1 MKILILISG
10 VSGTLLLTIRMLGIF
25 IEFRGDDAVLI
36 AGLVLLGLVF
46 LPLFLIDKRRQE
58 KKLDRIIKSYEGR
71 DKEAPL
77 PRTGDEGTRGGWG
90 MNDSPF
96 RERKSGL
103 TWGGGN
109 IRAAEATRGTRRK
122 FLRK

>member
-1 MKILILISG
+1 MYISG
-10 VSGTLLLTIRMLGIF
+10 IAGTLFLSLRLLGTVMEFRENNVFLITGLIMLG
-25 IEFRGDDAVLI
+25 
-36 AGLVLLGLVF
+36 LLF
-46 LPLFLIDKRRQE
+46 LPLFI
-58 KKLDRIIKSYEGR
+58 LDRYRHNQKIGNIIKSYEGR
-71 DKEAPL
+71 ERKIPESPK
-77 PRTGDEGTRGGWG
+77 PGQGSKGWS

-109 IRAAEATRGTRRK
+109 IKAAEVTRGTRRS

>member
-1 MKILILISG
+1 MKLAIFISG
-10 VSGTLLLTIRMLGIF
+10 IAGTILLVIRMLGIF
-25 IEFRGDDAVLI
+25 IDFRGENVFLI
-36 AGLVLLGLVF
+36 SGMVLLGLVY
-46 LPLFLIDKRRQE
+46 LPLQLVDKHRQN
-58 KKLDRIIKSYEGR
+58 KKIDRIIKSYEGR
-71 DKEAPL
+71 GKEKQEIKKAGSGA
-77 PRTGDEGTRGGWG
+77 RGWG

-109 IRAAEATRGTRRK
+109 IKAAEATRGRRRS